1 MAGDMHPYAID
12 LATAVLK
19 YKAGDK
25 LWYVKR
31 KKLEHKSD
39 VTPTGRMVNWVV
51 VDPKAYTAYSV
62 FTLKWDIGTHAVT
75 AVYNYPTIN
84 FTEST
89 SLHGY
94 NYGYSDGIVDIAVL
108 AKMRLDGFDVE
119 LAQ

>member
-1 MAGDMHPYAID
+1 MAADMKPYAID
-12 LATAVLK
+12 IAAAVLK

-31 KKLEHKSD
+31 KKLEQKSD
-39 VTPTGRMVNWVV
+39 VTPTGRVVNWVI

-62 FTLKWDIGTHAVT
+62 FDLQWDIGSHSVT
-75 AVYNYPTIN
+75 AVYNYPKIN

-89 SLHGY
+89 VLHSY
-94 NYGYSDGIVDIAVL
+94 SYGYSNGIVDIAVL